1 MCGRFTLTTPDQL
14 ASRFDVIEDE
24 RDEAERR
31 NPAYNIAP
39 SKDIAVVVERA
50 AGRFLRTM
58 SWGFRPAWASAAAS
72 RPAPINARAETLH
85 ERPLFRSAMARGRC
99 LIPADGFY
107 EWQSVPGRKTRQP
120 VYIRR
125 DDRALVGFAGLYSI
139 GKDGTASCAIITTEP
154 NALVARIHDR
164 MPVILDPA
172 AESLWLD
179 PTLTD
184 PEAVLDYLRPCP
196 AGLLVAYPVSPRV
209 SSPREDGP
217 SLIEPLAA

>member
-14 ASRFDVIEDE
+14 ALRFDIIEDE
-24 RDEAERR
+24 RDEAERPH
-31 NPAYNIAP
+31 PAYNIAP
-39 SKDIAVVVERA
+39 SQDIAVVVERA
-50 AGRFLRTM
+50 AGRLLRTM

-72 RPAPINARAETLH
+72 RPAPINARAETLL
-85 ERPLFRSAMARGRC
+85 ERPLFRSAIARGRC
-99 LIPADGFY
+99 IIPADGFY

-125 DDRALVGFAGLYSI
+125 DDRALVGFAGIYGV

-154 NALVARIHDR
+154 NALVARFYDR

-179 PTLTD
+179 PTLID
-184 PEAVLDYLRPCP
+184 SVAVLDCLRSCP
-196 AGLLVAYPVSPRV
+196 ADPLVAYPVSSRV
-209 SSPREDGP
+209 SSPRADGP
-217 SLIEPLAA
+217 SLIEPLTA

>member
-14 ASRFDVIEDE
+14 AVRFDIIEDE
-24 RDEAERR
+24 WDEAERQ

-39 SKDIAVVVERA
+39 SQDIPVIVERA
-50 AGRFLRTM
+50 AGRLLRSM
-58 SWGFRPAWASAAAS
+58 SWGFRPAWASATAP
-72 RPAPINARAETLH
+72 RPAPINARAETLL
-85 ERPLFRSAMARGRC
+85 ERPLFRSAMARSRC
-99 LIPADGFY
+99 LIPANGFY
-107 EWQSVPGRKTRQP
+107 EWQSMPGGKTKRP

-125 DDRALVGFAGLYSI
+125 DDRALVGFAGLYSV

-164 MPVILDPA
+164 MPAILDPA

-179 PTLTD
+179 PAFTD
-184 PEAVLDYLRPCP
+184 PVAVLECLRPCP
-196 AGLLVAYPVSPRV
+196 ADLLVAYPVSPRV

-217 SLIEPLAA
+217 SLIEPLTA

>member
-14 ASRFDVIEDE
+14 ALRFDVIADE

-39 SKDIAVVVERA
+39 SQGIPVIVERA
-50 AGRFLRTM
+50 AGRLLRTM

-72 RPAPINARAETLH
+72 RPAPINARAETLV
-85 ERPLFRSAMARGRC
+85 ERPFFQSAIAHDRC
-99 LIPADGFY
+99 IIPADGFY
-107 EWQSVPGRKTRQP
+107 EWQRMPGGRTKRP

-125 DDRALVGFAGLYSI
+125 DDRALVGFAGLYSV

-154 NALVARIHDR
+154 NALVAPIHDR
-164 MPVILDPA
+164 MPAILDPT

-184 PEAVLDYLRPCP
+184 PIAVLDCLRPCP
-196 AGLLVAYPVSPRV
+196 ADLLVAYPVSPCV

-217 SLIEPLAA
+217 SLIEPLTA